1 MGDKN
6 MSGDHNDIHSCS
18 YYCEYPACIKRQRDE
33 MREQLLQREW
43 VGLTEED
50 LNGLARWADEHGG
63 TFHTAYGKAIEAKLR
78 EKNFE
83 R

>member
-1 MGDKN
+1 
-6 MSGDHNDIHSCS
+6 
-18 YYCEYPACIKRQRDE
+18 
-33 MREQLLQREW
+33 MREQLFKDFERDAYGDGNVYRGVRSNDSTVKTVW
-43 VGLTEED
+43 VGLTDAD